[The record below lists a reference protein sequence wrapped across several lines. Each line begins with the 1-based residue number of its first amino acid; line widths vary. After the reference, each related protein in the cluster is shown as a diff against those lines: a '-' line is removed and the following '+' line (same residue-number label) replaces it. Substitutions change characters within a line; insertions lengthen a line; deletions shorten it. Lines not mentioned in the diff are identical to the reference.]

1 MNLRKKFRK
10 LEQDIFHKINIFIMK
25 RSLFVSIVI
34 FIFAFKPFMANA
46 QCKQFAKNTCK
57 VELNP
62 FQHDGNYHAAVLLE
76 GEEAELYKTFYSDT
90 DYRILICGA
99 GNLGNI
105 EFSIV
110 DGNGK
115 VLYNNKFHEFKTK
128 WDFRLDSSQQLKIVV
143 KVPVMDGTK
152 TDPKEGCV
160 SIMFGFKEKK

>member
-1 MNLRKKFRK
+1 
-10 LEQDIFHKINIFIMK
+10 MK
-25 RSLFVSIVI
+25 RSLFVTTILLVYIAIV
-34 FIFAFKPFMANA
+34 PFVLNA

-57 VELNP
+57 VELSP

-105 EFSIV
+105 EFNIV

-115 VLYNNKFHEFKTK
+115 VLYNNKYHELKTN
-128 WDFRLDSSQQLKIVV
+128 WDFRLDSSQQLKIIV
-143 KVPVMDGTK
+143 KVPVSNASSLE
-152 TDPKEGCV
+152 PKEGCV
-160 SIMFGFKEKK
+160 SIMFGFKEK